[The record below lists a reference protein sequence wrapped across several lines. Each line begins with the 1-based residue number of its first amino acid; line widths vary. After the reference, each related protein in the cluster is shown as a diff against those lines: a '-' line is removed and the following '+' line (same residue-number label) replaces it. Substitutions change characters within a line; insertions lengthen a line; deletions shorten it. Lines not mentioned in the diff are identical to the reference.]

1 MFLLACLAIL
11 AVALAVSACGSSSSS
26 KTSTSSASA
35 AASGSGSGSATGTGT
50 SGATA
55 SASACTPATLATHTK
70 GVLTVAT
77 DSPAYPPYFEH
88 NDPSNGQGFESAT
101 AFAIAK
107 ALGYSKS
114 QVKWVVEPFNS
125 SYAPGPKS
133 FDFDI
138 NEISITPA
146 RAKVVTFSTPY
157 YTNPQGIL
165 VLDSSPLA
173 HATSLSAFK
182 SAKIGVQIGTTSLSA
197 ATSVIKPSV
206 QPQVFNTSSD
216 VVEAFKINRVNAIVV
231 DLATAFELTSEV
243 KHSTIAGQFSAPGGD
258 HWGVLMSKGS
268 PLAGCVDKEVSKLT
282 SDGTLAQLSKR
293 WISSAAKVPELH

>member
-1 MFLLACLAIL
+1 MILVACVAIL

-26 KTSTSSASA
+26 KTSPP
-35 AASGSGSGSATGTGT
+35 AASGSGSGTGT
-50 SGATA
+50 STSGSTK

-88 NDPSNGQGFESAT
+88 NDPSNGEGFEGA
-101 AFAIAK
+101 AAYAIAK

-138 NEISITPA
+138 NEISITKA
-146 RAKVVTFSTPY
+146 REQAVDFSTPY

-173 HATSLSAFK
+173 HASSLAAFK
-182 SAKIGVQIGTTSLSA
+182 TAKIGVQIGSTSLSA
-197 ATSVIKPSV
+197 VTSVIDPSV
-206 QPQVFNTSSD
+206 QPQIFNTSSD
-216 VVEAFKINRVNAIVV
+216 AVSAFKIGRVNAVVV

-258 HWGVLMSKGS
+258 RWGVLMAKSS
-268 PLAGCVDKEVSKLT
+268 PLTSCVDKAVDRVRSN
-282 SDGTLAQLSKR
+282 GTLAALSKR